1 MEKQYYY
8 SELEHHGILGMRWGV
23 RRTEYLRKRRERL
36 EGKRNSYQEKSR
48 VARNKAEKIHNE
60 YDLAGANKYT
70 EKSVKYDN
78 KAAKY
83 RKKVSNEIDK
93 AKRDSYLSKAAKFQY
108 KSDKN
113 KMRGEEIS
121 LSTPYGER
129 AMKLQLK
136 SDKFKAKASKIE
148 RMIQKDQA
156 YINSFNQKLSSLSE
170 EDLKKVR
177 EFIGN

>member
-1 MEKQYYY
+1 M
-8 SELEHHGILGMRWGV
+8 
-23 RRTEYLRKRRERL
+23 
-36 EGKRNSYQEKSR
+36 
-48 VARNKAEKIHNE
+48 
-60 YDLAGANKYT
+60 
-70 EKSVKYDN
+70 
-78 KAAKY
+78 
-83 RKKVSNEIDK
+83 
-93 AKRDSYLSKAAKFQY
+93 SKAAKFQY

-136 SDKFKAKASKIE
+136 SDKFKSKASKIE

-156 YINSFNQKLSSLSE
+156 YINSFNQKLNSLSD

-177 EFIGN
+177 EFMGD